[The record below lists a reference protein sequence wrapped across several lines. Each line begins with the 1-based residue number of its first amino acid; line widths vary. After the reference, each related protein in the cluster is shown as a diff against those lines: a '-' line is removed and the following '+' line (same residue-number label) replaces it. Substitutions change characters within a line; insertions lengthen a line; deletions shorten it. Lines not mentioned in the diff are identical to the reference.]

1 MSSLPHRDLVSYI
14 SLCNDDIVA
23 IASFLLYWS
32 RSSSLCDLEHDG
44 GLTAN
49 WCETKLADTQLTS
62 NLSGRELGLSELSL
76 PDGE

>member
-1 MSSLPHRDLVSYI
+1 
-14 SLCNDDIVA
+14 
-23 IASFLLYWS
+23 
-32 RSSSLCDLEHDG
+32 
-44 GLTAN
+44 LTAN